1 MNCIIGCGLK
11 MRKLELEKKV
21 LAYFP
26 MPNLALKTE
35 LQETWFKLCGGPNSQ
50 PFVKIRSYFGE
61 KIALFF
67 EFRGHLTTWLL
78 FPAVVGLA
86 FQCVV
91 IATADFS
98 NGVIPFFSL
107 FIAVW
112 SVLMTEFWKRREISV
127 AMESGMTD
135 LELDMHDRPE
145 FKVRNLS
152 TNFTSSHRN
161 IPISYHT
168 ARHTSN
174 FLFSC
179 FSS

>member
-1 MNCIIGCGLK
+1 

-26 MPNLALKTE
+26 MPNLELKTE

-78 FPAVVGLA
+78 CPALVGLA

-91 IATADFS
+91 IATQNFS

-127 AMESGMTD
+127 AMESGMND

-145 FKVRNLS
+145 FKVWRVSS
-152 TNFTSSHRN
+152 TYLHKKSLNTFIIT
-161 IPISYHT
+161 
-168 ARHTSN
+168 
-174 FLFSC
+174 LFC
-179 FSS
+179 HC